1 MTEKKTNVITV
12 NEKEYNIDA
21 MTDEQKLLLS
31 HVQDLE
37 RKIGN
42 TQFNMDQL
50 RMGREAVLHRFI
62 AALEAPKPKKEDSI
76 LFDTSPLPT
85 VNDKVPGVAN

>member
-12 NEKEYNIDA
+12 NEKEYDVDA
-21 MTDEQKLLLS
+21 MTDEQKILLN
-31 HVQDLE
+31 HVQDLD

-50 RMGREAVLHRFI
+50 MMGREAVAQRLVD
-62 AALEAPKPKKEDSI
+62 ALENPKPEEE
-76 LFDTSPLPT
+76 
-85 VNDKVPGVAN
+85 AE

>member
-12 NEKEYNIDA
+12 NDKEYDVDT
-21 MTDEQKLLLS
+21 MTTKQKALLS
-31 HVQDLE
+31 HVQDLD

-50 RMGREAVLHRFI
+50 MMGRDAVAQHLVN
-62 AALEAPKPKKEDSI
+62 ALENPEPEEEA
-76 LFDTSPLPT
+76 
-85 VNDKVPGVAN
+85 A